1 MADVFY
7 FITFNVNF
15 AVFLAQFVLSVFAEK
30 PSIYHYIEEDDV
42 RILLL

>member
-15 AVFLAQFVLSVFAEK
+15 AVFLAQFVLSILSDK
-30 PSIYHYIEEDDV
+30 SSIYHYTEEDDV
-42 RILLL
+42 RELSL